1 MSGHHDEDHND
12 AFHNED
18 HNNGGVCERWHG
30 SSEHIQSANCL
41 KHVPYFKKK
50 IVFPLFKP

>member
-12 AFHNED
+12 AFHDED

-41 KHVPYFKKK
+41 KHVPYFFKKNSFSF
-50 IVFPLFKP
+50 I